1 MGRHEQAIASA
12 RRAKELDPLSIR
24 VDIAAFNTLYFA
36 RRYEQALG
44 ILRQMRE
51 LDPEHP
57 LTRTYFG
64 YVYAAMGNFPEAIA
78 AYKEATKLGDN
89 TTSGRIYLGSVYARA
104 GRRDE
109 ARAILNELQ
118 RTTQFVSPGE
128 LAVLYVALGERDQ
141 AFQSLERAYAEHDIQ
156 LQYLKVEENFDSLR
170 GDPRFQD
177 LVRRVGFPVD

>member
-1 MGRHEQAIASA
+1 MH
-12 RRAKELDPLSIR
+12 ELDPQNP
-24 VDIAAFNTLYFA
+24 VAQTF
-36 RRYEQALG
+36 
-44 ILRQMRE
+44 
-51 LDPEHP
+51 
-57 LTRTYFG
+57 FG
-64 YVYAAMGNFPEAIA
+64 YVYADMGNFSEAIA
-78 AYKEATKLGDN
+78 AYNEAAKLGDK
-89 TTSGRIYLGSVYARA
+89 TTSSQIYLGNAYARA

-141 AFQSLERAYAEHDIQ
+141 AFQSLERAYAERDIQ